1 MATVVVILCLVI
13 YQHAC
18 RHTVCFR
25 ILLCVKGC
33 VVRDEKKYSI
43 KLRIYKPLMFQ
54 MFYNFLAFSPLCL
67 LPAGQHY
74 CLIMLH
80 FYSFKVVG
88 FYIASIRSWSEDIY
102 LFISREANNE

>member
-1 MATVVVILCLVI
+1 
-13 YQHAC
+13 
-18 RHTVCFR
+18 
-25 ILLCVKGC
+25 
-33 VVRDEKKYSI
+33 
-43 KLRIYKPLMFQ
+43 MFQ

-102 LFISREANNE
+102 LFISREANNEWTE